1 MSTANSPVP
10 KPSIP
15 AAKTPLKTVQALTL
29 QLLRRMKG
37 KWAAPTLPFVA
48 RQVCET
54 YLSEAHQSHQAKC
67 RRILQTRLTL
77 NPAQLQQFFQTALG
91 DLLVTWFARFMHP
104 PAPHPPTPALKELF
118 IQLATEP
125 EGISLLDLWRRSPK
139 QFQFN
144 LEQIL
149 QTARQVEALF
159 AATDTLVS
167 IIRELAIAEAHTQ
180 PPLPD
185 HSLDLQQPGPWPVT
199 QTTWEWPL
207 NPGEQPIPILCYQ
220 PRSLPPGP
228 IPLLI
233 QSHGLAAN
241 PEDFAPHAHHLASY
255 GYVVVA
261 PQHPGSSS
269 DQVRR
274 LLAGE
279 ANEVFEQTEFL
290 ARPRTISRLID
301 RLTTHNTALFEG
313 RLNTDCIGVMGNSF
327 GAYTALALA
336 GATIQFTELETSCDL
351 ANSHPNISLLLQC
364 QALQLPHTLHS
375 AYDSRVGAIIAIDTV
390 GSAIFGSMGLHPIQI
405 PVLLIAGSHDLTAP
419 LACEQIR
426 LFQWLTTPIHYLALM
441 QGKTHLHNPG
451 DLLNT
456 LNLHLKLHP
465 HPLHIPH
472 ATPFVTYTAALSLAF
487 LNQHL
492 GINTPHFPPFNARY
506 VSTLSQSPYD
516 IWLLSQASQAQL
528 NHQIS
533 L

>member
-1 MSTANSPVP
+1 MSTANSPAP

-15 AAKTPLKTVQALTL
+15 AAKTPLRTVQALTL
-29 QLLRRMKG
+29 QLFRRMKG

-67 RRILQTRLTL
+67 RRILQTRLAL
-77 NPAQLQQFFQTALG
+77 NPAQLQQFLQTTLG
-91 DLLVTWFARFMHP
+91 DFLVAWVARFMHP
-104 PAPHPPTPALKELF
+104 PAPHPPTPALKALF
-118 IQLATEP
+118 IQLATDP
-125 EGISLLDLWRRSPK
+125 EGISLLDLWRRSPT

-149 QTARQVEALF
+149 QTAQQVEALF
-159 AATDTLVS
+159 VATDQLVGT
-167 IIRELAIAEAHTQ
+167 IRELAIAEAQTQ
-180 PPLPD
+180 PPLPA
-185 HSLDLQQPGPWPVT
+185 HTLDLQQPGPWPVE
-199 QTTWEWPL
+199 QISWEWPL
-207 NPGEQPIPILCYQ
+207 NPGEPPVPILCYR

-228 IPLLI
+228 LPLLI

-241 PEDFAPHAHHLASY
+241 PEDFAPHAHHFASY

-261 PQHPGSSS
+261 PHHPGSNSA
-269 DQVRR
+269 QVRR

-279 ANEVFEQTEFL
+279 ATEVFEHTEFW

-301 RLTTHNTALFEG
+301 HLTTHNTALFAG
-313 RLNTDCIGVMGNSF
+313 RLNTNCIGVMGSSF

-336 GATIQFTELETSCDL
+336 GATIQFAELETACDL
-351 ANSHPNISLLLQC
+351 ARAHPNPSLLLQC
-364 QALQLPHTLHS
+364 QALHLPRTPYS
-375 AYDSRVGAIIAIDTV
+375 AHDHRVGAIIAIDTV
-390 GSAIFGSMGLHPIQI
+390 GSAIFGSTGLHPLQI

-426 LFQWLTTPIHYLALM
+426 LFQCLTAPIHYLALM

-451 DLLNT
+451 DFLST
-456 LNLHLKLHP
+456 LNLHLTLHP
-465 HPLHIPH
+465 HPLHSPS
-472 ATPFVTYTAALSLAF
+472 TPPFTTYTVALSLAF

-492 GINTPHFPPFNARY
+492 GINMPHFPPFNARY

-516 IWLLSQASQAQL
+516 VWLLSQAAQAQL
-528 NHQIS
+528 NDQIFC
-533 L
+533 